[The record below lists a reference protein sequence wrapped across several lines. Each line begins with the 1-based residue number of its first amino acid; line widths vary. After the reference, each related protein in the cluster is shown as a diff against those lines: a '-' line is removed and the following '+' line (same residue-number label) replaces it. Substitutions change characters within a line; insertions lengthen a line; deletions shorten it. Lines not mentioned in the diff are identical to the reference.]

1 MNAFIVILLFCDLIT
16 AAVATVK
23 MLNSY
28 NSSKRG
34 TNAVTRFVRDV
45 SANVG
50 YNKCQIMSVL
60 GIIMFGL
67 PGLIFGGGWA
77 ILVVAPTVATLVLS
91 FVLKAKSTNNE
102 QRVKDARVVT
112 KGSLEVGA
120 AVAET
125 GLTAAGAV
133 AGTSTGVGAAA
144 GAKIG
149 KAVGGSVATI
159 SDKAAQSMT
168 DVDSLGITK
177 EDMKGIND
185 VVGGVAGGIQK
196 VSVPDPTRFM
206 EAAQRVGIGQAGEDP
221 QVVAARVFAQIPE
234 SLREKYQGKP
244 EGELAMLFLEGKV

>member
-1 MNAFIVILLFCDLIT
+1 MNAFIVILLLCDLIT

-50 YNKCQIMSVL
+50 YNMCQIMSVL

-133 AGTSTGVGAAA
+133 AGGAA

-149 KAVGGSVATI
+149 KAVGGSVAAI
-159 SDKAAQSMT
+159 SDKAAHSMT

-185 VVGGVAGGIQK
+185 VMGGVAGGIQK

-206 EAAQRVGIGQAGEDP
+206 EAAQRVGIGQAGEDT
-221 QVVAARVFAQIPE
+221 QAVAARVFAQIPE
-234 SLREKYQGKP
+234 SVREKYQGKP

>member
-77 ILVVAPTVATLVLS
+77 ILV
-91 FVLKAKSTNNE
+91 
-102 QRVKDARVVT
+102 
-112 KGSLEVGA
+112 G
-120 AVAET
+120 
-125 GLTAAGAV
+125 
-133 AGTSTGVGAAA
+133 
-144 GAKIG
+144 
-149 KAVGGSVATI
+149 
-159 SDKAAQSMT
+159 
-168 DVDSLGITK
+168 
-177 EDMKGIND
+177 
-185 VVGGVAGGIQK
+185 
-196 VSVPDPTRFM
+196 
-206 EAAQRVGIGQAGEDP
+206 
-221 QVVAARVFAQIPE
+221 
-234 SLREKYQGKP
+234 
-244 EGELAMLFLEGKV
+244 

>member
-1 MNAFIVILLFCDLIT
+1 MNGFVVVLLFCDLIT
-16 AAVATVK
+16 AGVATVK

-50 YNKCQIMSVL
+50 YNKCQLMSVL
-60 GIIMFGL
+60 GIVMFGL
-67 PGLIFGGGWA
+67 PGLIFGGGWV
-77 ILVVAPTVATLVLS
+77 ILVVAPTVITLVLS
-91 FVLKAKSTNNE
+91 FVLKDKSTNNE

-125 GLTAAGAV
+125 GLTVAGAAAGA
-133 AGTSTGVGAAA
+133 STGVGAAA

-149 KAVGGSVATI
+149 KAVGSSVASI

-177 EDMKGIND
+177 EDMAGVNA
-185 VVGGVAGGIQK
+185 VAGGMADGIKK
-196 VSVPDPTRFM
+196 VSVPDPARFM
-206 EAAQRVGIGQAGEDP
+206 EAAQRVGIAQAGEDP
-221 QVVAARVFAQIPE
+221 STVASKVFAQMPE
-234 SLREKYQGKP
+234 AVRMQHKDKP
-244 EGELAMLFLEGKV
+244 EGELAMLFLEGKI